1 MRSRPFSSNLNLLGE
16 KEKCVTKRTK
26 SGQTFASAPYP
37 HYIPYTDT
45 KMACLFVH
53 ELSASAS
60 MGRFHLVCIKNH
72 KSNLS

>member
-1 MRSRPFSSNLNLLGE
+1 MRSQPFSSNLNLLGE

-53 ELSASAS
+53 ELSYQ
-60 MGRFHLVCIKNH
+60 HLWVVLTLFVSKITKVT
-72 KSNLS
+72 